1 MTATIALPTVETT
14 ARRARDILTA
24 WTADADMPDVAGCAE
39 DAVRVFAIRAAVLE
53 ETKDED
59 TAALP
64 APAVVELTG
73 RLLAA
78 QFPELEDVATWT
90 GHTVVHGAEGARWEP
105 GDYLHQVY
113 VAAFGPVTGRHWPV

>member
-1 MTATIALPTVETT
+1 MPATIALPDVATT
-14 ARRARDILTA
+14 ARRARDIVTA
-24 WTADADMPDVAGCAE
+24 WTADEDMPDVAGCAE
-39 DAVRVFAIRAAVLE
+39 DAVRVFAIRAAVLA

-59 TAALP
+59 AAALP

-78 QFPELEDVATWT
+78 QFPELDDVANWT
-90 GHTVVHGAEGARWEP
+90 GHAIVHGAEGARWQP

-113 VAAFGPVTGRHWPV
+113 VEAFGPVTGRHWPV